1 MSPPTIDLHLAVA
14 PSVLAVAETL
24 NLCLPPSPG
33 EERVIEP
40 RWALF
45 ISAIPGPERNVVQRL
60 RLAPGEVERA
70 VAEVRSIFRARARN
84 AVSWEVTAST
94 TPPDLVEQLTALGMV
109 PDHEPEV
116 AGMVLSKALP
126 EMTTQVTVETVTDF
140 AGFCT
145 HMTILRR
152 CFGRGA
158 ADPTEAEMVEDFER
172 RQGREAHYRR
182 YLAFSGGEPI
192 AAGDAA
198 LLDDAVVLCGG
209 ATLPE
214 ARGKGAYRALVAARW
229 AEAVRRGTPALVV
242 QAGSMSR
249 PILERLG
256 FERVAWVRVMVDRF
270 E

>member
-1 MSPPTIDLHLAVA
+1 MSPLP

-24 NLCLPPSPG
+24 NLCLPPPPG
-33 EERVIEP
+33 EQRVIEA

-45 ISAIPGPERNVVQRL
+45 INAIPGPERNVVQRL
-60 RLAPGEVERA
+60 RLSADTVA
-70 VAEVRSIFRARARN
+70 SSVAEVRAIFRAHDRKD
-84 AVSWEVTAST
+84 VSWEVTASS
-94 TPPDLVEQLTALGMV
+94 TPPDLQARLAALGMV
-109 PDHEPEV
+109 PDHEPEI
-116 AGMVLSKALP
+116 AGMVLATPLP
-126 EMTTQVTVETVTDF
+126 PTETAVTVEPVTDF

-152 CFGRGA
+152 CFGHGA
-158 ADPTEAEMVEDFER
+158 ADPTEAEMIHDFER
-172 RQGREAHYRR
+172 RRGKEAHLRR
-182 YLAFSGGEPI
+182 YVAFADGAPI
-192 AAGDAA
+192 AAADAV
-198 LLDDAVVLCGG
+198 LIDDAVVLCGG

-229 AEAVRRGTPALVV
+229 EEAVRRGTPVLVV

-256 FERVAWVRVMVDRF
+256 FEKVAWVRVMVDHF

>member
-1 MSPPTIDLHLAVA
+1 MTTIS

-24 NLCLPPSPG
+24 NLCLPGPPG
-33 EERVIEP
+33 QERILDP

-45 ISAIPGPERNVVQRL
+45 INDVPDPQRNLVQRI
-60 RLAPGEVERA
+60 RLQPGAVEA
-70 VAEVRSIFRARARN
+70 GVAEVRAIFRAHGRTAIT
-84 AVSWEVTAST
+84 WEVTATST
-94 TPPDLVEQLTALGMV
+94 PADLLDRLAALGMV
-109 PDHEPEV
+109 PDEEPDV
-116 AGMVLSKALP
+116 AGMVLSNPLP
-126 EMTTQVTVETVTDF
+126 PMATDVTVEPVIDF

-158 ADPTEAEMVEDFER
+158 PDPTEAEMVHDFER
-172 RQGREAHYRR
+172 RLGNEDHLRR
-182 YLAFSGGEPI
+182 YLAFAGGEPI
-192 AAGDAA
+192 AAGDAV

-214 ARGKGAYRALVAARW
+214 ARGRGAYRALVAARW
-229 AEAVRRGTPALVV
+229 EEAVRRGTPVLVV

-256 FERVAWVRVMVDRF
+256 FVEVASIKVMLDRF
-270 E
+270 A